1 MKVIIEKGRKNS
13 GFNVCKISKF
23 DSRSLNVK
31 CYSIQASIVRRSTSF
46 NDESNIEPY
55 PFLPERPLTFHH
67 PNSFHSK
74 CKGPNQR
81 ISSARR
87 EYSVNQMDNNG
98 YLFFSKE
105 EATMHWPRVAKMYN
119 TVRVFLSFKLPYDD
133 RFSASTMFMYLSNYS
148 FIEILF
154 EEMELIIIYTLA

>member
-1 MKVIIEKGRKNS
+1 M
-13 GFNVCKISKF
+13 
-23 DSRSLNVK
+23 LNVIRYK
-31 CYSIQASIVRRSTSF
+31 
-46 NDESNIEPY
+46 
-55 PFLPERPLTFHH
+55 LPLFVAQHPLTTKAISN
-67 PNSFHSK
+67 PTLSSQRDLWPSTIQIHSIRNVK
-74 CKGPNQR
+74 DR

-105 EATMHWPRVAKMYN
+105 EATMHWSRVAKMYN

-133 RFSASTMFMYLSNYS
+133 RFSASTMFTYLSNYS